1 MSYKLYFTTG
11 TTPASL
17 VENLKI
23 SIAAKIFNKSAF
35 ESLQKTS
42 AEKEELNDGTLCNKS
57 HPILLDTKH
66 VSFHLF
72 HSNTIVK
79 YLKATSSF
87 HKEGSISELTY
98 LPVEAILYNLVKS
111 NNISKE
117 DIIPLISKF
126 ENKVDIHS
134 VEQILV
140 FSSIYPFIHKNESL
154 LNELSWFKEFASDTE
169 VASAIQFTL
178 QNTKLVRVPEKNNGV
193 SNLLPNIEIHVSNEK
208 LTPKE
213 GERNILITSA
223 LPYVNNV
230 PHLGN
235 IVGSVLSADIF
246 ARYGKDRGY
255 NTLFICG
262 TDEYGTATETKALEE
277 KVSPR
282 ELCDKYHKIHKEVYD
297 WFDIGFDYFGRT
309 TTEKQT
315 EIAQDIFMKLY
326 NNNYLE
332 EQVMRQ
338 LYCPEHKGYLAD
350 RYVEGECPKCHY
362 EDARGDQCD
371 KCGTLLDPFEL
382 INPRCKLDNATPIP
396 KDSKHIFL
404 SLDKLEPE
412 LKAWVEKA
420 SEEGHW
426 SKNSKTITNSWLKEG
441 LKPRCITRDL
451 VWGTPVPLEGF
462 KDKVLYVWFDATIGY
477 ISITAN
483 YTDEWKKWWQKD
495 PVNDKNDVKL
505 YQFMGK
511 DNVPFHSVVFP
522 ASALGT
528 SDPWNLLYHLNTT
541 EYLQYEGGKFS
552 KSRGVGV
559 FGNNAKDTGVSPSV
573 WRYYLASVRPE
584 SQDSQFSWTEF
595 VTKNNSE
602 LLANLGNFVN
612 RIVKFVNAKYNG
624 VIPKFDVSKC
634 PNYVNTAEKEINALL
649 ATYIDDLENC
659 RLRKG
664 LETAMQLSSR
674 GNLFLQENKLDNST
688 FENEP
693 EKADAIVA
701 IGINLVY
708 LVSSIFGPYMPEIR
722 DKIDQ
727 ILNAPKLRIPD
738 KFEFWIQPG
747 HCIGKP
753 QYLFNRIDEKKID
766 EWRNE
771 YGGQQKK

>member
-1 MSYKLYFTTG
+1 MSYKLYFSND
-11 TTPASL
+11 TTPAAL
-17 VENLKI
+17 AGNLKI
-23 SIAAKIFNKSAF
+23 AIASHVFDKSAY
-35 ESLQKTS
+35 ESLQKT
-42 AEKEELNDGTLCNKS
+42 AQEKEEIDEGTLSNKK
-57 HPILLDTKH
+57 HPVLLDTKTR
-66 VSFHLF
+66 FHLF
-72 HSNTIVK
+72 HANTIVK
-79 YLKATSSF
+79 YLKVVS
-87 HKEGSISELTY
+87 KSEQASLDEEHLAY
-98 LPVEAILYNLVKS
+98 EPVEATLYEIVKAKSVSEDEIKPLVADFS
-111 NNISKE
+111 
-117 DIIPLISKF
+117 
-126 ENKVDIHS
+126 KVDVHS
-134 VEQILV
+134 VKQILV
-140 FSSIYPFIHKNESL
+140 FSSIYPFIHKNEDV
-154 LNELSWFKEFASDTE
+154 LSKFPWFKDFASSPE
-169 VASAIQFTL
+169 VSTAIEFTL
-178 QNTKLVRVPEKNNGV
+178 KNTKLVRVPEKNNGV
-193 SNLLPNIEIHVSNEK
+193 SHIKSGIEVKKPDAK
-208 LTPKE
+208 LAPKE
-213 GERNILITSA
+213 NERNILVTSA

-246 ARYGKDRGY
+246 ARYCKDRNY

-277 KVSPR
+277 KVTPF
-282 ELCDKYHKIHKEVYD
+282 ELCTKYHKIHKEVYD
-297 WFDIGFDYFGRT
+297 WFGIGFDYFGRT

-315 EIAQDIFMKLY
+315 AIAQDIFMKL
-326 NNNYLE
+326 NNNGYLE

-371 KCGTLLDPFEL
+371 KCGGLLDPFEL

-396 KDSKHIFL
+396 KNSKHIFL
-404 SLDKLEPE
+404 SLDKLEPS
-412 LKAWVEKA
+412 LKKWVDAA

-462 KDKVLYVWFDATIGY
+462 TDKVLYVWFDATIGY

-483 YTDEWKKWWQKD
+483 YTDDWKKWWQKD
-495 PVNDKNDVKL
+495 ANDKTDVKL

-522 ASALGT
+522 ASEIGT
-528 SDPWNLLYHLNTT
+528 GDNWNLLYHLNTT

-559 FGNNAKDTGVSPSV
+559 FGNNAKETGVSPSV
-573 WRYYLASVRPE
+573 WRYYLASIRPE
-584 SQDSQFSWTEF
+584 NQDSQFSWAEF

-624 VIPKFDVSKC
+624 VIPKFDVNKC
-634 PNYVNTAEKEINALL
+634 PNFVGTAEKEINEILS
-649 ATYIDDLENC
+649 TYIDDMENS

-674 GNLFLQENKLDNST
+674 GNAFLQENKLDNST

-693 EKADAIVA
+693 EKADAVVA
-701 IGINLVY
+701 IGINMVY
-708 LVSSIFGPYMPEIR
+708 LVSSVIGPYMPEVR
-722 DKIDQ
+722 DTITT
-727 ILNAPKLRIPD
+727 ILNAPKLAIPD
-738 KFEFWIQPG
+738 KFEMWIQSG

-753 QYLFNRIDEKKID
+753 QYLFNRIDEKKIE
-766 EWRNE
+766 EWRGMF
-771 YGGQQKK
+771 GGQQKK

>member
-1 MSYKLYFTTG
+1 MSYSLYLNKDS
-11 TTPASL
+11 TPIAL
-17 VENLKI
+17 ADNLKI
-23 SIAAKIFNKSAF
+23 AISSH
-35 ESLQKTS
+35 
-42 AEKEELNDGTLCNKS
+42 ELNNKLYNS
-57 HPILLDTKH
+57 IITDLFDNSSINNSKNAILLDSKH
-66 VSFHLF
+66 PNFHLF

-79 YLKATSSF
+79 YLKALSTSTFDKDLVYLNIESKLYSYLKNNKINESEINELISSF
-87 HKEGSISELTY
+87 
-98 LPVEAILYNLVKS
+98 N
-111 NNISKE
+111 
-117 DIIPLISKF
+117 DIDTK
-126 ENKVDIHS
+126 DIA
-134 VEQILV
+134 QIIT
-140 FSSIYPFIHKNESL
+140 FSSIYALIHSNTDLLSKFKWLNDFKSQVQPVIDFVFKNTQLKRIPQINNNKTNFKSNTKFIKK
-154 LNELSWFKEFASDTE
+154 LNE
-169 VASAIQFTL
+169 
-178 QNTKLVRVPEKNNGV
+178 
-193 SNLLPNIEIHVSNEK
+193 NEK
-208 LTPKE
+208 LKPIK

-246 ARYGKDRGY
+246 SRYCKDRNY

-262 TDEYGTATETKALEE
+262 TDEYGTATETKALED
-277 KVSPR
+277 KVTPK

-297 WFDIGFDYFGRT
+297 WFKIGFDYFGRT

-326 NNNYLE
+326 NNGYLE

-338 LYCPEHKGYLAD
+338 LYCPEHNGYLAD
-350 RYVEGECPKCHY
+350 RYVEGECPKCSY

-371 KCGTLLDPFEL
+371 KCGNLLDPFEL

-412 LKAWVEKA
+412 LKEWVEK
-420 SEEGHW
+420 SSNEGKW
-426 SKNSKTITNSWLKEG
+426 SKNAKTITNSWLREG

-451 VWGTPVPLEGF
+451 VWGTPVPLDDF

-477 ISITAN
+477 VSITAN
-483 YTDEWKKWWQKD
+483 YTDDWKKWWKKE
-495 PVNDKNDVKL
+495 NDEDIENDVKL

-511 DNVPFHSVVFP
+511 DNVPFHTVVFP
-522 ASALGT
+522 STEIGT
-528 SDPWNLLYHLNTT
+528 RDNWNLLHHLNTT

-552 KSRGVGV
+552 KSRNVGV
-559 FGNNAKDTGVSPSV
+559 FGNNAKDTGISPSI

-584 SQDSQFSWTEF
+584 NQDSQFSWTEF

-602 LLANLGNFVN
+602 LLSNLGNFVN

-624 VIPKFDVSKC
+624 VIPNFKIENC
-634 PNYVNTAEKEINALL
+634 PNYIETAKDEINSLL
-649 ATYIDDLENC
+649 STFIDDMENS

-664 LETAMQLSSR
+664 LETAMQISSR

-688 FENEP
+688 YENQP
-693 EKADAIVA
+693 EKADAIVG

-708 LVSSIFGPYMPEIR
+708 LVSSVIGPYMPDIR
-722 DKIDQ
+722 DKIVE
-727 ILNAPKLRIPD
+727 ILNANKLSIPD
-738 KFEFWIQPG
+738 EFDMWIQPG

-753 QYLFNRIDEKKID
+753 QYLFNRIDEKNIE
-766 EWRNE
+766 EWRNK
-771 YGGQQKK
+771 YGGAKE

>member
-1 MSYKLYFTTG
+1 MSYQLYFSNDI
-11 TTPASL
+11 TPGAL
-17 VENLKI
+17 VDNLKI
-23 SIAAKIFNKSAF
+23 AIAAHVFDKSVYG
-35 ESLQKTS
+35 SLQKTAQEK
-42 AEKEELNDGTLCNKS
+42 AEIDDGTLSNKK
-57 HPILLDTKH
+57 HPFLLDTKTH
-66 VSFHLF
+66 FHLF
-72 HSNTIVK
+72 HANTIVK
-79 YLKATSSF
+79 YLKVVSKSEKSATLDN
-87 HKEGSISELTY
+87 HLAY
-98 LPVEAILYNLVKS
+98 LPVEAVLYGIVKS
-111 NNISKE
+111 KNVSEE
-117 DIIPLISKF
+117 DIKPLVSGF
-126 ENKVDIHS
+126 SAVDVHS

-140 FSSIYPFIHKNESL
+140 FSSIFPFIHKNESVL
-154 LNELSWFKEFASDTE
+154 DKFPWFKEFAASPE
-169 VASAIQFTL
+169 VSSAIDFTL
-178 QNTKLVRVPEKNNGV
+178 KNTKLVRVPEKNNGV
-193 SNLLPNIEIHVSNEK
+193 SHIKPNIEVKKPVGK
-208 LTPKE
+208 LAPKE
-213 GERNILITSA
+213 NERNILITSA

-246 ARYGKDRGY
+246 ARYCKDRNY

-277 KVSPR
+277 KVTPL
-282 ELCDKYHKIHKEVYD
+282 ELCTKYHKIHKEVYD

-326 NNNYLE
+326 KNNYLE

-371 KCGTLLDPFEL
+371 KCGCLLDPFEL

-404 SLDKLEPE
+404 SLDKLEPK
-412 LKAWVEKA
+412 LVKWVEKA

-462 KDKVLYVWFDATIGY
+462 TDKVLYVWFDATIGY

-483 YTDEWKKWWQKD
+483 YTDDWKQWWQKNPD
-495 PVNDKNDVKL
+495 DKADVKL

-511 DNVPFHSVVFP
+511 DNVPFHTVVFP
-522 ASALGT
+522 SSEIGT
-528 SDPWNLLYHLNTT
+528 GDNWNLLYHLNTT

-559 FGNNAKDTGVSPSV
+559 FGNNAKETGVSPSV
-573 WRYYLASVRPE
+573 WRYYLASIRPE
-584 SQDSQFSWTEF
+584 NQDSQFSWTEF

-624 VIPKFDVSKC
+624 VIPKFDLSKC
-634 PNYVNTAEKEINALL
+634 PNFTETAEKEINTILE
-649 ATYIDDLENC
+649 TYIDDMENC

-674 GNLFLQENKLDNST
+674 GNAFLQENKLDNST

-693 EKADAIVA
+693 DKADAVVA

-708 LVSSIFGPYMPEIR
+708 LVSSVIGPYMPEVR
-722 DKIDQ
+722 DTITT
-727 ILNAPKLRIPD
+727 ILNAPKLAIPD
-738 KFEFWIQPG
+738 KFDMWIQPG

-753 QYLFNRIDEKKID
+753 QYLFNRIDEKKIE
-766 EWRNE
+766 EWRGKF
-771 YGGQQKK
+771 GGQQK